1 MSHTDLHAKTEALAA
16 KPLTY
21 QKIQEQG
28 PAQPET
34 PDESEDQKLGIKIKT
49 LLKGDDAEIHVR
61 SYIGAS
67 GRFEPDAL
75 VLFGPTDSMITL
87 SADGCLTLNTGKR
100 TKERGAGSGRLNIE
114 ANGGIHN
121 YNYPLTINYN
131 SAGEKEP
138 NYAIALS

>member
-49 LLKGDDAEIHVR
+49 LLKGDDCEKSCRLHTWPCR
-61 SYIGAS
+61 SVKKS
-67 GRFEPDAL
+67 
-75 VLFGPTDSMITL
+75 
-87 SADGCLTLNTGKR
+87 DG
-100 TKERGAGSGRLNIE
+100 
-114 ANGGIHN
+114 
-121 YNYPLTINYN
+121 
-131 SAGEKEP
+131 
-138 NYAIALS
+138 